1 MYMPDN
7 GFRSADRAN
16 HSVLASLE
24 KKALIWMAQRMPAC
38 VNSDHLS
45 ALGFVALMGVGFSY
59 WYSRYSNAGL
69 VLVIVFF
76 ALNWFGD
83 SLDGTLARVRN
94 QQRPRYGFYVD
105 HILDACGSVFVF
117 GGLVLSGHMSGSVA
131 VGLLIVYLLLS
142 IEIYLATY
150 TVGTFHLSF
159 AAFGPTELRLLLV
172 AGNIA
177 LFYKRMVVL
186 GGNQYLLFDVGGSI
200 GIVGMAVALAWS
212 ILKHTTHLYRA
223 ETPAKLG
230 ALQFRPKVLRW
241 LKFNAVGVAGFAVQ
255 LAVLSLFTRVWG
267 IHYLVATTLAVE
279 IAVLHN
285 FIWHEVWTW
294 RGLAVDDRWRR
305 LVRFHLANG
314 FVSIASNVLLTWMV
328 KDGLHLPLL
337 AANAGAVG
345 MTAILNFALAS
356 VWVFPAPEAPA
367 EERLSAAK

>member
-1 MYMPDN
+1 MQPVSE
-7 GFRSADRAN
+7 FRSADRSN
-16 HSVLASLE
+16 RSVLASFE
-24 KKALIWMAQRMPAC
+24 KKALIRMAHRLPAW

-45 ALGFVALMGVGFSY
+45 ALGFVALIGVGLSY
-59 WYSRYSNAGL
+59 WYSRYSNIGL
-69 VLVIVFF
+69 ILVIVFF

-117 GGLVLSGHMSGSVA
+117 GGLALSGHMSERVA

-159 AAFGPTELRLLLV
+159 AAFGPTELRLLLI

-177 LFYKRMVVL
+177 LFYKRLVVL

-212 ILKHTTHLYRA
+212 IVRHTAQLYRA
-223 ETPAKLG
+223 ETPPKAP
-230 ALQFRPKVLRW
+230 ASQFRLKMLRW
-241 LKFNAVGVAGFAVQ
+241 LKFNAVGVAGFVVQ
-255 LAVLSLFTRVWG
+255 LALLAIFTRVWG

-285 FIWHEVWTW
+285 FVWHEAWTW
-294 RGLAVDDRWRR
+294 RGLAVEDRWRR

-314 FVSIASNVLLTWMV
+314 FVSIASNVLLTWML

-337 AANAGAVG
+337 AANAGAVA
-345 MTAILNFALAS
+345 MTTVLNFALAA
-356 VWVFPAPEAPA
+356 VWVFRAPEVAA
-367 EERLSAAK
+367 EERLLRAK